1 MNEVFFIFFLSQCL
15 CLNNLSQ
22 KSLITSSD
30 INPINLLSE
39 YNPNRTYSLDNDE
52 NVVPIEKIDANSIYL
67 KYNSN
72 GEIEYK
78 YDANYILSNNEY
90 WCSSGHHS
98 IKEDV
103 SLYIIL
109 DKERIINS
117 IWIYWAYAPG
127 EFKVQYSYNGIEY
140 EDYFNSSYILA
151 LNRDMFN
158 VGEGQSI
165 NPNIIVSEYLKNP
178 MLIRKY
184 HSFASKY
191 RINENNSRVKTK
203 FIKISFRIPINT
215 YYAIFDMKIIEKS
228 FTIGFIKLQNSKNDF
243 CLSLPNHNFNSHSV
257 MIAVNCRQML
267 SKGDNRGLFIIRSN
281 GYITPYEKSSK
292 CIMHKGGSSDDR
304 IILDDC
310 YNGEE
315 YEDGRNKI
323 IEDRIKQLKFIN
335 SGHCIS
341 LQSNLN
347 NKGSIVLSHL
357 IKENIVYAYSSS
369 TIPDNVHMIKN
380 VIDYDNESTFWLSEL
395 RSTNKMNTFFINEP
409 VEIVFIFNEEY
420 PIYSIEIKW
429 KYPAKKY
436 NVYALVKGDLWQKIN
451 NETAE
456 NSDVI
461 SIVYLFEIDTKG
473 IKIELV
479 SSSTKISGEN
489 VFGIYKIN
497 FNIKGYFAIKA
508 KCNTNTKW
516 DVIPME
522 NYSNKWKEYYNKE
535 TMLNKQVSYLEKE
548 IKINYEGKFNKI
560 IDQLERRA
568 PILIKRVRE
577 IGEEIKVKKSNLV
590 NFIMMNAEYFDKK
603 DNEENSEDNPERTC
617 RDIKI
622 KYNNVTNGFYY
633 IKSECMKKALKV
645 YCDFDTNHDYYFYN
659 DTNSLLNEDIETI
672 TQKKCYSIGM
682 EPLIIPLI
690 NNTYNFSSLDNMLQQ
705 IISKT
710 IFNLQQRDIMNYH
723 IPIAKYSNYTNTYH
737 FISHNTTSDIYSSFL
752 PSPNSSLLLQLNNLF
767 NINIKDSSKDIL
779 SYYYNFKENTFV
791 HKSIKSKESS
801 IVLGYLCSTNNNPK
815 YDYSHYPLLNCT
827 STIQDINSSGTFR
840 CPRKCLS
847 HFNSTWPYIVIG
859 SDGEYHEKSMICPS
873 AIHSGIIKN
882 REGGIINLK
891 VAEKKKSTY
900 KPKEENEIY
909 SQMFISNN
917 DTEKEF
923 VITKY
928 DLSCPIDEI
937 KEKSTIKESSFI
949 EISNKNTLVNNPM
962 IKESLQY
969 QLSIFNEYITQ
980 SLEINNRLDKLLK
993 EYDSIYKIIEKNN
1006 KEEEKISLLQEKVDW
1021 IRKQKEIQEKRN
1033 NSQKNKEISNS
1044 LNP

>member
-1 MNEVFFIFFLSQCL
+1 MNEVIFIFFLSQCF

-22 KSLITSSD
+22 KTLLSSSD

-39 YNPNRTYSLDNDE
+39 YNLNRTYSLESDE
-52 NVVPIEKIDANSIYL
+52 NFIPIEKIDANSIYL

-78 YDANYILSNNEY
+78 YDANNILSYNEF

-98 IKEDV
+98 IKEEV

-127 EFKVQYSYNGIEY
+127 EFKVQYSHNGIEY
-140 EDYFNSSYILA
+140 NDYFNSSYILA

-158 VGEGQSI
+158 VDEGQSI
-165 NPNIIVSEYLKNP
+165 NPSVIISQYLKNP

-191 RINENNSRVKTK
+191 RINENNTRLKTK

-228 FTIGFIKLQNSKNDF
+228 YTIGLLQLKNSKNDF

-257 MIAVNCRQML
+257 IVAMNCKQML
-267 SKGDNRGLFIIRSN
+267 SKGDNRGLFVIRSN
-281 GYITPYEKSSK
+281 GYITPYEQSSK

-315 YEDGRNKI
+315 YDDDRNKI
-323 IEDRIKQLKFIN
+323 TEDRIQQLKFIN
-335 SGHCIS
+335 SAYCIS
-341 LQSNLN
+341 LHSNLQ

-357 IKENIVYAYSSS
+357 LKDNIVYAYSSS

-380 VIDYDNESTFWLSEL
+380 VIDYDNESSFWLSEL
-395 RSTNKMNTFFINEP
+395 RSANKMNTFFINEP
-409 VEIVFIFNEEY
+409 VDTVFIFNEEY

-436 NVYALVKGDLWQKIN
+436 NVYALVKGDLWQKID

-456 NSDVI
+456 NSDVL

-473 IKIELV
+473 IKIEMV
-479 SSSTKISGEN
+479 NSSTKISGEN

-497 FNIKGYFAIKA
+497 FSIKGYFAIKE
-508 KCNTNTKW
+508 KCNDNSKW
-516 DVIPME
+516 DVIPIE

-535 TMLNKQVSYLEKE
+535 TMLNRQVSYLEKE
-548 IKINYEGKFNKI
+548 IKINYEGNINKI
-560 IDQLERRA
+560 IEQLERRV
-568 PILIKRVRE
+568 PILIKRVKE
-577 IGEEIKVKKSNLV
+577 IGEKLKIRKGQLV
-590 NFIMMNAEYFDKK
+590 NYIMMNAEYFDRK
-603 DNEENSEDNPERTC
+603 DNEENSEDNPERSC
-617 RDIKI
+617 KDIKI
-622 KYNNVTNGFYY
+622 KYTNVTNGFFY
-633 IKSECMKKALKV
+633 IKNECMKKALKV

-659 DTNSLLNEDIETI
+659 DSHTIVDENIETI
-672 TQKKCYSIGM
+672 TQRKCYSIGL
-682 EPLIIPLI
+682 EPLLLPLI
-690 NNTYNFSSLDNMLQQ
+690 NNRYNFYSLDIMLHL

-710 IFNLQQRDIMNYH
+710 NILQSDIMHYH
-723 IPIAKYSNYTNTYH
+723 IPIAKYSNDTNTYH
-737 FISHNTTSDIYSSFL
+737 FISHNTSSDIYSSFL
-752 PSPNSSLLLQLNNLF
+752 PSPNSSLLLQLNSLF
-767 NINIKDSSKDIL
+767 NINTKDSSKNLL
-779 SYYYNFKENTFV
+779 SYYYNYKNNSFV
-791 HKSIKSKESS
+791 HKSINSKENS

-815 YDYSHYPLLNCT
+815 YDYSNYPLLNCT
-827 STIQDINSSGTFR
+827 STIQNINSSGTFQ

-847 HFNSTWPYIVIG
+847 QFNSTYPYIVIG

-891 VAEKKKSTY
+891 VGKKNKCTY

-909 SQMFISNN
+909 SQLYISNN
-917 DTEKEF
+917 NTEKEF
-923 VITKY
+923 IITKY

-937 KEKSTIKESSFI
+937 KEKITIEESSFI
-949 EISNKNTLVNNPM
+949 EISNNNTLVNNPM
-962 IKESLQY
+962 IKEGLKY
-969 QLSIFNEYITQ
+969 QLSIFNEYIIK
-980 SLEINNRLDKLLK
+980 SLEINNKLDKLLK
-993 EYDSIYKIIEKNN
+993 EYDSIYKIIEKNK
-1006 KEEEKISLLQEKVDW
+1006 KEEEKITLLQEKVEW
-1021 IRKQKEIQEKRN
+1021 IKKQKEIQEKRQ
-1033 NSQKNKEISNS
+1033 NSKKYKDISNS